1 MRFEQS
7 SQPYCRNF
15 TCIST
20 IRLKVYKLNRLIDR
34 KEHES
39 EKWKTSVIL
48 NPSIEIPNQV
58 YVAGKA
64 KITLSQT
71 TTPPPP
77 LPPPKNTLSLFLFFT
92 NLTLQCCTCR
102 LEKEVIER
110 DRGWR
115 EAYIRQYPTQWSLI
129 LVSALGVGGKC
140 FTCVKSW
147 GRLGYLTGLVGAV
160 HFFSFGRTG
169 VMETVPCSMWISSS
183 LGGLVFGL

>member
-1 MRFEQS
+1 MYQHHKAKS
-7 SQPYCRNF
+7 LQ
-15 TCIST
+15 TQQT
-20 IRLKVYKLNRLIDR
+20 DW
-34 KEHES
+34 S
-39 EKWKTSVIL
+39 EGTRKWKVENISDFKPIHRNTQSVK
-48 NPSIEIPNQV
+48 V
-58 YVAGKA
+58 YVADKA

-77 LPPPKNTLSLFLFFT
+77 SPITPAKEHPLSLFFT